1 MLLGLLVRLGIAV
14 RNGMLGPQAGLELDA
29 QGFYLRMVLIASSG
43 LYEKMGVGEPAVLNS
58 MGFLMSIFGDTVLV
72 ACVLSSIVWWISSAV
87 FVSTLGLIKAADR
100 TKTLAALAFAFWPT
114 AVVYTA
120 ITLRE
125 PFQLLFVC
133 VAVHGIVQLLAT
145 RNPNYWLL
153 VMLGLIG
160 AGALHGAL
168 TAFSIL
174 LLGISVL
181 FYTLMAAQRVSL
193 GKVAVAGL
201 LTFIIGYYGYVLF
214 IGVSYDISNGILNS
228 AGSYQGNSV
237 EIFGRANYKSEAG
250 SSDFI
255 SSIVGVPIG
264 LFQYLF
270 EPLPFRISAPSDVIL
285 FFENCTRLFVIVI
298 AVQELR
304 HGKERMQRLFLL
316 FLFGSYLLSETIW
329 SVGTVNWG
337 TASRHHV
344 PAMGL
349 LILSGVV
356 AWTMRETRLRV
367 LTTRQVQMKQVLR

>member
-1 MLLGLLVRLGIAV
+1 MLGGLLVRLGIAV
-14 RNGMLGPQAGLELDA
+14 RNGMLGPQAGLEMDA
-29 QGFYLRMVLIASSG
+29 QGFYLRMVLIARSG
-43 LYEKMGVGEPAVLNS
+43 FYETMGVGEPAVLNS

-87 FVSTLGLIKAADR
+87 FVSTLGVVKAADR

-114 AVVYTA
+114 AIAYTA

-153 VMLGLIG
+153 TMFGLIG

-168 TAFSIL
+168 TAFSII
-174 LLGISVL
+174 LLGITVL
-181 FYTLMAAQRVSL
+181 FYALMGTHRISL
-193 GKVAVAGL
+193 GKVTAAVL
-201 LTFIIGYYGYVLF
+201 LMVVIGYYGFGLF
-214 IGVSYDISNGILNS
+214 SGVSYDISKGVLNS
-228 AGSYQGNSV
+228 AEIYQGNGV
-237 EIFGRANYKSEAG
+237 EIFGRTNYKSEAG
-250 SSDFI
+250 SSGFI
-255 SSIVGVPIG
+255 SSIFGVPIG

-270 EPLPFRISAPSDVIL
+270 EPLPFRISAPIDVIL
-285 FFENCTRLFVIVI
+285 FFENCIRFFVIFI

-304 HGKERMQRLFLL
+304 HGNDRMQRLLL
-316 FLFGSYLLSETIW
+316 LLLFGSYVLCETIW
-329 SVGTVNWG
+329 SLGTVNWG

-349 LILSGVV
+349 LMLSGVV
-356 AWTMRETRLRV
+356 AWTMRKARLRV
-367 LTTRQVQMKQVLR
+367 PKRNVQLRPVLR